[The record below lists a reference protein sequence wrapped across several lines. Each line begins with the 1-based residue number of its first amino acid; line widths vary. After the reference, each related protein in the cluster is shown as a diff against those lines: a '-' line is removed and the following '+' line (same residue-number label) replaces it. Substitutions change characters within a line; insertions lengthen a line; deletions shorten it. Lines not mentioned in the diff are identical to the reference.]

1 MKMNL
6 MNDQLE
12 MVVLNVRII
21 ILLNS
26 QINDF
31 EKNHEYE
38 IDFIG
43 LYSSKFYRIQIHNS
57 LLVFLVLLLFVCNL
71 QWQLFN

>member
-1 MKMNL
+1 MMKMNL

-12 MVVLNVRII
+12 MVGLNVRII

-43 LYSSKFYRIQIHNS
+43 FYIQ
-57 LLVFLVLLLFVCNL
+57 VNL
-71 QWQLFN
+71 